1 MPNLHAL
8 DVESLIQLV
17 TIDFSAFG
25 GSIARYSD
33 TTTYLGA
40 TPETSPVVYRGNEY
54 QPLPFQAG
62 GFASGGENMVRPS
75 FQIGDYSGGIYEML
89 RDMNFAPGAPVTR
102 MLILKADILSN
113 NPNGIIK
120 TYKYV
125 LNRVSKKGYVLDL
138 ELATHIDFAMRKFPG
153 VVMTTDDYPA
163 LNSTLNF

>member
-8 DVESLIQLV
+8 DVENLIQLV
-17 TIDFSAFG
+17 TFDFSAFDGGIGRYCDTSTFEG
-25 GSIARYSD
+25 GS
-33 TTTYLGA
+33 
-40 TPETSPVVYRGNEY
+40 PETSPVTYRGLEY

-75 FQIGDYSGGIYEML
+75 FQIGDYSGALYEML

-102 MLILKADILSN
+102 MLILKADVLAD

-120 TYKYV
+120 TYRYV
-125 LNRVSKKGYVLDL
+125 LNRVSKKGYVVDL

-153 VVMTTDDYPA
+153 VVMTTEDYPA

>member
-8 DVESLIQLV
+8 NVEGLIQLV

-25 GSIARYSD
+25 GSIERYCD
-33 TTTYLGA
+33 TSTYEGA
-40 TPETSPVVYRGNEY
+40 TPETSPITYRGLDY
-54 QPLPFQAG
+54 APLPFQAG

-75 FQIGDYSGGIYEML
+75 FQIGDYSGALYEML

-102 MLILKADILSN
+102 MLILKEDILTN
-113 NPNGIIK
+113 NVNGIIK

-125 LNRVSKKGYVLDL
+125 LNRVSKKGYVVDL
-138 ELATHIDFAMRKFPG
+138 ELATHIDFALRKFPG
-153 VVMTTDDYPA
+153 VVMTTEDYPA